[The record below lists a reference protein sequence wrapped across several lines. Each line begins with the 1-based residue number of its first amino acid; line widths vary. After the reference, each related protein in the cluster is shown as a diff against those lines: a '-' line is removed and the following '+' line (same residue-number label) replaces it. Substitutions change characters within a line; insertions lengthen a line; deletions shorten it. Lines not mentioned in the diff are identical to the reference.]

1 MRAAEVMTK
10 DVVSVGPDES
20 ILEAARLM
28 LQRKIS
34 GLPVVDTGGNL
45 VGIVTEGDFLRRAE
59 LGTGRPRPRWL
70 EFLVGPGRLAAEYTQ
85 SHGRKVSEVMTAD
98 PWTVTEDTPLGDIV
112 ELMERRHVKR
122 TPVTRGTKIVG
133 IVTRA
138 SLVRALVGLARKARL
153 GAETDATIREA
164 ILAVL
169 KNEPWAPVASIDIT
183 VHDGTVDLWGTI
195 MDERARQALIVAIEN
210 VAGVKEIKDHL
221 AWIEPAS
228 GMVIEKA

>member
-59 LGTGRPRPRWL
+59 LGTRRQRPRWL

-98 PWTVTEDTPLGDIV
+98 PWTVAEDTPLGDIV

-122 TPVTRGTKIVG
+122 TPVTRGTEIVG